1 MAISPSSSVRR
12 ARAALVQRLREIRLD
27 AGLTARALALAAGWH
42 ESKVSRIEHVR
53 TPPSDA
59 DIRLWC
65 QICGADDQAADLIAS
80 SRATDSMYT
89 EWRRLEVTG
98 LRHLQESLVPLYEQT
113 TRFRAYQSHVVPG
126 LFQTPAYAAALLSAI
141 TAFRGIPDDS
151 ERAADARLERS
162 RILYNQDHQFD
173 VVIEEAVLRYQVGN
187 AEVMAGQL
195 GHLLSVTSMPTVSIG
210 VLAEIYATDV
220 LCPLDLADHESLPQQ
235 DRLLLLRRPRAATPF
250 GERLVALMEARGL
263 SAAETARPVSCSAG
277 YLCNVIHGRKRLSRR
292 LAARLDDLLEA
303 GGELVT
309 LAETAEIAASDD
321 EPSAPG
327 NAPGQAHDTRAAMTE
342 GMSLSLPYVPGRLVI
357 EISDPAANTGQVTPG
372 TDYQEPV
379 TGQLALV
386 QDLPRQ
392 SHRVSSG

>member
-1 MAISPSSSVRR
+1 MAISPSSSVRQ

-65 QICGADDQAADLIAS
+65 QICGAEDQAADLIAS
-80 SRATDSMYT
+80 SRAADSMYT

-126 LFQTPAYAAALLSAI
+126 LFQTPAYAAALLAAI
-141 TAFRGIPDDS
+141 SAFRGIPDDS

-162 RILYNQDHQFD
+162 RILYDEDHQFD

-210 VLAEIYATDV
+210 VIPFTVRE
-220 LCPLDLADHESLPQQ
+220 
-235 DRLLLLRRPRAATPF
+235 RPMWTVEGF
-250 GERLVALMEARGL
+250 IMF
-263 SAAETARPVSCSAG
+263 
-277 YLCNVIHGRKRLSRR
+277 
-292 LAARLDDLLEA
+292 ARLDDLLEA
-303 GGELVT
+303 RGELVT
-309 LAETAEIAASDD
+309 LAEAAEIVTSDD
-321 EPSAPG
+321 ESSAPG
-327 NAPGQAHDTRAAMTE
+327 SHPGKARHTRVAMTE

-357 EISDPAANTGQVTPG
+357 EISEPAASAGQIAPRTE
-372 TDYQEPV
+372 YQEPV

-386 QDLPRQ
+386 QSLPRQ
-392 SHRVSSG
+392 DHRDSAV

>member
-1 MAISPSSSVRR
+1 MAISPSSSVRQ

-80 SRATDSMYT
+80 SRAADSMYT

-162 RILYNQDHQFD
+162 RILYDQDHQLDF
-173 VVIEEAVLRYQVGN
+173 VIEEAVLRYQ
-187 AEVMAGQL
+187 
-195 GHLLSVTSMPTVSIG
+195 
-210 VLAEIYATDV
+210 
-220 LCPLDLADHESLPQQ
+220 
-235 DRLLLLRRPRAATPF
+235 
-250 GERLVALMEARGL
+250 
-263 SAAETARPVSCSAG
+263 
-277 YLCNVIHGRKRLSRR
+277 GRKRRSDGRQARAPALGNLHAHRIHRR
-292 LAARLDDLLEA
+292 DPLHGQGTADVD
-303 GGELVT
+303 GGG
-309 LAETAEIAASDD
+309 I
-321 EPSAPG
+321 
-327 NAPGQAHDTRAAMTE
+327 
-342 GMSLSLPYVPGRLVI
+342 
-357 EISDPAANTGQVTPG
+357 
-372 TDYQEPV
+372 
-379 TGQLALV
+379 
-386 QDLPRQ
+386 
-392 SHRVSSG
+392 HRVR

>member
-1 MAISPSSSVRR
+1 MAISPSSSVRQ

-65 QICGADDQAADLIAS
+65 QICGAGDQAADLIAS
-80 SRATDSMYT
+80 SRAADSMYT

-126 LFQTPAYAAALLSAI
+126 LFQTPAYAAALLAAI
-141 TAFRGIPDDS
+141 SAFRGIPDDS

-162 RILYNQDHQFD
+162 RILYDQDHQFD

-210 VLAEIYATDV
+210 VIPFTVRERPMWTVEGFIMFDDARVDAELLSARVTVTQPREIAIY
-220 LCPLDLADHESLPQQ
+220 
-235 DRLLLLRRPRAATPF
+235 DRAF
-250 GERLVALMEARGL
+250 SALSAMAVRGHEAR
-263 SAAETARPVSCSAG
+263 
-277 YLCNVIHGRKRLSRR
+277 
-292 LAARLDDLLEA
+292 
-303 GGELVT
+303 T
-309 LAETAEIAASDD
+309 LITGAIAAL
-321 EPSAPG
+321 G
-327 NAPGQAHDTRAAMTE
+327 
-342 GMSLSLPYVPGRLVI
+342 
-357 EISDPAANTGQVTPG
+357 
-372 TDYQEPV
+372 
-379 TGQLALV
+379 
-386 QDLPRQ
+386 
-392 SHRVSSG
+392 

>member
-80 SRATDSMYT
+80 SRAADSMYT

-162 RILYNQDHQFD
+162 RILYDQDHQFD

-187 AEVMAGQL
+187 AEAMAGQL

-210 VLAEIYATDV
+210 VIPFTVRERPMWTVEGFIVFDDARVDAELLSARVTVTQPREIAIY
-220 LCPLDLADHESLPQQ
+220 
-235 DRLLLLRRPRAATPF
+235 DRAF
-250 GERLVALMEARGL
+250 SALSAMAVRGHEARTLITG
-263 SAAETARPVSCSAG
+263 AITALG
-277 YLCNVIHGRKRLSRR
+277 
-292 LAARLDDLLEA
+292 
-303 GGELVT
+303 
-309 LAETAEIAASDD
+309 
-321 EPSAPG
+321 
-327 NAPGQAHDTRAAMTE
+327 
-342 GMSLSLPYVPGRLVI
+342 
-357 EISDPAANTGQVTPG
+357 
-372 TDYQEPV
+372 
-379 TGQLALV
+379 
-386 QDLPRQ
+386 
-392 SHRVSSG
+392 

>member
-65 QICGADDQAADLIAS
+65 QICGAGDQAADLIAS
-80 SRATDSMYT
+80 SRAADSMYT

-126 LFQTPAYAAALLSAI
+126 LFQTPAYAAALLAAI

-162 RILYNQDHQFD
+162 RILYDQDHKFD

-187 AEVMAGQL
+187 AEAMAGQL

-210 VLAEIYATDV
+210 VIPFTVRERPMWTVEGFIIFDDARVDAELLSARVTVTQPREIAIY
-220 LCPLDLADHESLPQQ
+220 
-235 DRLLLLRRPRAATPF
+235 DRAF
-250 GERLVALMEARGL
+250 SALSAMAVRGHEARTLITG
-263 SAAETARPVSCSAG
+263 AITALG
-277 YLCNVIHGRKRLSRR
+277 
-292 LAARLDDLLEA
+292 
-303 GGELVT
+303 
-309 LAETAEIAASDD
+309 
-321 EPSAPG
+321 
-327 NAPGQAHDTRAAMTE
+327 
-342 GMSLSLPYVPGRLVI
+342 
-357 EISDPAANTGQVTPG
+357 
-372 TDYQEPV
+372 
-379 TGQLALV
+379 
-386 QDLPRQ
+386 
-392 SHRVSSG
+392 